1 MTKHLLKY
9 SSETNLILGCKN
21 QERDAQYAV
30 YQLYAGKMLAVCK
43 RYLGNGPEAEDTL
56 MEGFMKVF
64 TKIDAFQEQGS
75 FEGWIRRIFT
85 NEALMKIRKNH
96 RFQWID
102 IDETWDLS
110 SPENGMMNLQV
121 EEIERMIEDLPMG
134 YRTIF
139 NLYAIEGYS
148 HKEIAEML
156 QISEGTS
163 KSQLSRARM
172 ILQTKFN
179 NSQI

>member
-1 MTKHLLKY
+1 MAKHLLKY

-75 FEGWIRRIFT
+75 FEGWIRRISVNACLNAIKESS
-85 NEALMKIRKNH
+85 NEP
-96 RFQWID
+96 
-102 IDETWDLS
+102 S
-110 SPENGMMNLQV
+110 
-121 EEIERMIEDLPMG
+121 
-134 YRTIF
+134 
-139 NLYAIEGYS
+139 
-148 HKEIAEML
+148 
-156 QISEGTS
+156 
-163 KSQLSRARM
+163 
-172 ILQTKFN
+172 
-179 NSQI
+179 